1 MVSPVRVGSV
11 IGGFAASY
19 EEACKVL
26 GCDPPKT
33 TEECAS
39 FAARSMKGAKTKA
52 ELYAKVG
59 LVHASH
65 SEALDWV
72 AQICCFKDRWH
83 GFSEYVKQFPQ
94 MRPQDRDNDVRSFGL
109 ALAAW
114 VLNDDLVE
122 TYDVCRT
129 FVRLLRVLTT
139 GLAGDEEG
147 GEFVMRRVFFVTDY
161 SPEKRI
167 GYSAEQV
174 ASIFEELIG
183 WEPSRYVTKL
193 LQRVPVRGGKAG
205 RWPALDTL
213 TVGELLGLPLA
224 NIGSN
229 AGFGYR
235 GWEHAVA
242 SMIDPLEQWA
252 SITDSRRH
260 YSAAIWRAP
269 ESEGERT
276 EIGRAKAPSSR
287 LALRL
292 GLDSQLGGVSKLPVS
307 NVITVRPGENG
318 FFSQLFSGTPEQIEE
333 AFKAMS
339 FGGEGIRR
347 VVFKEAFGQEYLLSI
362 LRHRYWRET
371 ADGANCYDA
380 QVVLHDLTGALVAQV
395 SLVLSI
401 VPFAYD
407 WEDFVSHLDS
417 TNDNDVQELA
427 LTVVNAAIDDNAF
440 PECEHERLLFI
451 RDWEVRQQDRGRGL
465 GVEFLKAA
473 CTKAFKGLPGPT
485 AVVAKLWPLQLVPSC
500 REASLGIPEIEG
512 PVNKLKAY
520 WNSKVVRGGVL
531 PKSAQVHLEAGHF
544 DLMQGRDSCL
554 ELAAIGGCH
563 HRVRNWA

>member
-1 MVSPVRVGSV
+1 MVSPVRFGPVFGG
-11 IGGFAASY
+11 IGARY

-33 TEECAS
+33 SMECAA

-52 ELYAKVG
+52 ELYAKVT
-59 LVHASH
+59 LIHTSH
-65 SEALDWV
+65 SEALDWI

-83 GFSEYVKQFPQ
+83 GLSEYVKQFPE
-94 MRPQDRDNDVRSFGL
+94 MRPQDRDNDIRSLGL
-109 ALAAW
+109 AVAAW
-114 VLNDDLVE
+114 VLNDELVE
-122 TYDVCRT
+122 AYDFTHT
-129 FVRLLRVLTT
+129 FVRLLRNVTT
-139 GLAGDEEG
+139 ILAGDEEG
-147 GEFVMRRVFFVTDY
+147 GEFILRRVFFAADY
-161 SPEKRI
+161 SPDKRL
-167 GYSAEQV
+167 GYSAEQA
-174 ASIFEELIG
+174 ASIFETLLG

-193 LQRVPVRGGKAG
+193 LQRVPVKDGKAG
-205 RWPALDTL
+205 QWPALDTL

-224 NIGSN
+224 NRGSTV
-229 AGFGYR
+229 GFGSR

-252 SITDSRRH
+252 TVTDSGRSYNAR
-260 YSAAIWRAP
+260 IWG
-269 ESEGERT
+269 ESVFDGERT

-292 GLDSQLGGVSKLPVS
+292 GLDSQLAAVSKLPLS
-307 NVITVRPGENG
+307 SIITVRPRENG
-318 FFSQLFSGTPEQIEE
+318 FFSKLFNGTPEQVEE

-339 FGGEGIRR
+339 FGGESIKR
-347 VVFKEAFGQEYLLSI
+347 VVFKEAFGKNYLLSI
-362 LRHRYWRET
+362 LRHRYWNEV

-401 VPFAYD
+401 VPSDYD

-440 PECEHERLLFI
+440 PGHEHERLLFI

-465 GVEFLKAA
+465 GVEVLKKA

-485 AVVAKLWPLQLVPSC
+485 SVVAKVWPLQLVPAC
-500 REASLGIPEIEG
+500 REASPGIPEIDA
-512 PVNKLKAY
+512 PVKKLKAY

-544 DLMQGRDSCL
+544 DLMQSRDTCL
-554 ELAAIGGCH
+554 ELAALGGCL
-563 HRVRNWA
+563 HRARTWT